1 MKKTAFIWLAFF
13 MLFAVGCQKEQPTIY
28 SLPDKYT
35 IQEDTNWVEITD
47 IDTVDVC
54 FGPSY
59 WNYKGMVDHQIILH
73 SENEYKAIFD
83 DAVATTGREFHLTN
97 CDTTYKPTGVNFSE
111 RIMVLYSLTGGD
123 YEFSRKIY
131 YNKNLNKYLHLTTVK
146 FLSYNKIMRGFFDNI
161 SLPRYNDSIKIVF
174 DTLHI
179 NFP

>member
-1 MKKTAFIWLAFF
+1 MKKLSILSLALF
-13 MLFAVGCQKEQPTIY
+13 MLFAVGCKNEQPTLY

-35 IQEDTNWVEITD
+35 IQNDTNWVEVID
-47 IDTVDVC
+47 IDTVEVC

-59 WNYKGMVDHQIILH
+59 WNSKGMINHQIILN

-83 DAVATTGREFHLTN
+83 DAVATTGREFHLTK
-97 CDTTYKPTGVNFSE
+97 CDTIYKPTGINFSE
-111 RIMVLYSLTGGD
+111 RIMLLYRLSGGD

-131 YNKNLNKYLHLTTVK
+131 YNKNLNEYLHLTTVK
-146 FLSYNKIMRGFFDNI
+146 FLSYNEIMRVFNDNI
-161 SLPRYNDSIKIVF
+161 SLPKHNDNTKIVF